1 MMIHNWLHL
10 PACLPARCHGQSLR
24 LPFLPPLFFFYF
36 SEAWQ
41 IYNQFSNPLV
51 HVINLHKICTIFHS
65 QPLEYDNDNEH
76 DDDVDGDD
84 ASSRISQLPA
94 KKKRIRRG
102 EGE

>member
-1 MMIHNWLHL
+1 M
-10 PACLPARCHGQSLR
+10 
-24 LPFLPPLFFFYF
+24 
-36 SEAWQ
+36 
-41 IYNQFSNPLV
+41 

-76 DDDVDGDD
+76 DDDDDVDGDD